1 MKRILHI
8 QVLPQMAGVQRIS
21 LEILKSLSDRD
32 FEKFVLFGTE
42 ITGEKRLECQ
52 RLFESAGVKVIY
64 SSRLKRAIGLSDIG
78 ALFFIYKL
86 CKRFRF
92 DIVHTHSTKP
102 GIIGRIGA
110 TLARVPYVIHTVHG
124 LAFHKF
130 LKSPKWQFYW
140 LCEMFASFFC
150 DRIILVNRYYSRYFK
165 WFKSKTLT
173 IYNGVDLS
181 KYLTDGKKMEEKSD
195 NKEVKILFVGRLDVP
210 KDPLTL
216 LEAART
222 IIGQTEDVR
231 FTIVGNGMLFEP
243 CQRFIRD
250 NNLESRVVLA
260 NWHEDTLPFYRD
272 HDIFVTT
279 SIYEAFGLVFVEA
292 GCNYLPTVAT
302 NVEGIPEVI
311 KDGETGLLTDA
322 RNYEGVAD
330 HLLYLVRNPQIRRTM
345 GQNAYNWVT
354 ATFSAERMA
363 REYIDVYNA
372 KQS

>member
-8 QVLPQMAGVQRIS
+8 QVLPQMAGGQRMS
-21 LEILKSLSDRD
+21 LEILKSLPDQD

-64 SSRLKRAIGLSDIG
+64 SSKLKRAIGLSDIG

-130 LKSPKWQFYW
+130 LKFPKWQFYW

-165 WFKSKTLT
+165 WFKSKTST

-181 KYLTDGKKMEEKSD
+181 KYLTDSKKLEEKSE

-216 LEAART
+216 LKAAR
-222 IIGQTEDVR
+222 IVIEQTENTR

-260 NWHEDTLPFYRD
+260 NWHEDTLRFYRD

-302 NVEGIPEVI
+302 NVEGIPEVV

-322 RNYEGVAD
+322 RNYEGVAN
-330 HLLYLVRNPQIRRTM
+330 HLLYLVRNPQIRKTM

-354 ATFSAERMA
+354 ATFSAKRMA
-363 REYIDVYNA
+363 REYLDVYNA
-372 KQS
+372 KRS